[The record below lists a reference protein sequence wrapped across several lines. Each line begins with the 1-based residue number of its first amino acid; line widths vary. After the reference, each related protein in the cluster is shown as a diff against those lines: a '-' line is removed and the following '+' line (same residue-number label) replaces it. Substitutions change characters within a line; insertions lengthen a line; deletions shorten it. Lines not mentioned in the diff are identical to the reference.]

1 VKLPRRQILH
11 LAAGLVALPAAS
23 RIARAQIYPTRPVRL
38 IVGAPAAGPVDISA
52 RLIAQWL
59 SDRLGHQFIVD
70 NRPGAG
76 GNIGTEAVVHAPAD
90 GYTLLM
96 AYASNAINATL
107 YDRLNYNFIRDI
119 APVGAINRIALVMEV
134 HPSFPARSV
143 PELIAYAKANPGKLN
158 MASPGNGTG
167 PHLAGELFK
176 MMAGID
182 MIHVPYRGSGPMLA
196 DLLGGQVQVAFDGL
210 SSSIEYIKAGRLR
223 ALAVATASRSPA
235 LPEIPTLSEYVP
247 GYEASGWCGVGAP
260 RGTPTAIIDRLN
272 QEINAGLADARVKA
286 QFADLGE
293 AVLPGSAADFGKFIA
308 EETEKWA
315 KVVKFSGAK
324 PD

>member
-1 VKLPRRQILH
+1 M
-11 LAAGLVALPAAS
+11 VALPAAA
-23 RIARAQIYPTRPVRL
+23 RIARAQAYPTRSVRL
-38 IVGAPAAGPVDISA
+38 IVGAPPAGPVDISA

-59 SDRLGHQFIVD
+59 SDQLGHQFIVD

-107 YDRLNYNFIRDI
+107 YDRLNYNFVRDI
-119 APVGAINRIALVMEV
+119 APVGDVNSIALVMEV
-134 HPSFPARSV
+134 HPSFPAKSV

-158 MASPGNGTG
+158 MASPGTGTG

-176 MMAGID
+176 KMAGVD

-196 DLLGGQVQVAFDGL
+196 DLLGGQVQAAFDGL

-235 LPEIPTLSEYVP
+235 LPDIPALSEYVP

-260 RGTPTAIIDRLN
+260 RGTPTDIIDRLN
-272 QEINAGLADARVKA
+272 HEINAGLADVRIKAR
-286 QFADLGE
+286 FADLGE

-308 EETEKWA
+308 EETAKWA
-315 KVVKFSGAK
+315 NVVKFSGAK

>member
-1 VKLPRRQILH
+1 M
-11 LAAGLVALPAAS
+11 VAFPATS
-23 RIARAQIYPTRPVRL
+23 RFARAQLYPTRPVRL

-107 YDRLNYNFIRDI
+107 YERLNYDFVRDI
-119 APVGAINRIALVMEV
+119 APVSGVNRIALVMEV
-134 HPSFPARSV
+134 HPSFPARSA

-158 MASPGNGTG
+158 MGSPGNGTG

-176 MMAGID
+176 MMAGVE
-182 MIHVPYRGSGPMLA
+182 MIHVPYRGSGPMLT

-223 ALAVATASRSPA
+223 PLAVATASRSPA
-235 LPEIPTLSEYVP
+235 LPDLPALSEYVP
-247 GYEASGWCGVGAP
+247 GYEASGWCGVAAP
-260 RGTPTAIIDRLN
+260 RRTPVEIIDRLN
-272 QEINAGLADARVKA
+272 REINAGLADARIKA
-286 QFADLGE
+286 RFADLGE
-293 AVLPGSAADFGKFIA
+293 AVLPGSAADFGRFIA
-308 EETEKWA
+308 DETEKWA
-315 KVVKFSGAK
+315 KVVRFSGAK